1 MNYEN
6 TSVQNAHIIKS
17 ANDRRYSTMEIK
29 ATEESKRKFK
39 QKAYAQIYAERTAKF
54 NE

>member
-17 ANDRRYSTMEIK
+17 ANSRRYSAMENNS
-29 ATEESKRKFK
+29 TEESRRKFK
-39 QKAYAQIYAERTAKF
+39 RKSYAQIYAERVAKS